1 MQINNVFSA
10 GRFGGYLRKHLID
23 NYRIYGMSIIVL
35 AVLLLITLLLNLS
48 DNFRVQPAISRL
60 MPLYFIGMF
69 LTGLIFT
76 SLSFREL
83 AGKPQGIDY
92 LLFPASQ
99 LEKYLSTLL
108 VTTVGFQLIYHFAF
122 YLAYLGMDAILVST
136 TGTHIKNDIDQ
147 SLKYEA
153 IPYFY
158 YAWFFSQAVMLL
170 GAIYFQKY
178 SFIKTIFLFAVF
190 LLSLYL
196 LNTVFSYIFF
206 GQRMVKWN
214 SHFPFVGINITLG
227 AAPADDVL
235 RTHKFLMLPSSMR
248 DGLLFFG
255 KYLVTPML
263 WALAYMR
270 LRDKEM

>member
-10 GRFGGYLRKHLID
+10 GRFGGYMRKHLVD

-48 DNFRVQPAISRL
+48 DNFRIHPYISRL
-60 MPLYFIGMF
+60 LPLYFIGMF

-83 AGKPQGIDY
+83 ASKPQGIDY

-108 VTTVGFQLIYHFAF
+108 VTTVGFLLIYHFAF
-122 YLAYLGMDAILVST
+122 YLAYLGMDTILVSS
-136 TGTHIKNDIDQ
+136 TGVHIKNDLDKAFQ
-147 SLKYEA
+147 KEA
-153 IPYFY
+153 LPYFY
-158 YAWFFSQAVMLL
+158 YAWFISQAIMLL

-190 LLSLYL
+190 LLSLYFI
-196 LNTVFSYIFF
+196 NTLFAYIFF
-206 GQRMVKWN
+206 GKVMPKWN
-214 SHFPFVGINITLG
+214 GHFPFVGVNIMLG
-227 AAPADDVL
+227 EHPSEHEPQ
-235 RTHKFLMLPSSMR
+235 THKFLMLPSSTR

-255 KYLVTPML
+255 KYLVTPIL